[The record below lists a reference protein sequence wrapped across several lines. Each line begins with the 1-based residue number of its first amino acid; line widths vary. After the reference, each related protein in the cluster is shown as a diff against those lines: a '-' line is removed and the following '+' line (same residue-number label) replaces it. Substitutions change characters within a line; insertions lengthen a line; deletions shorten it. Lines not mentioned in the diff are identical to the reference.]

1 MKRRE
6 FLKRSAVLAS
16 AVGGLGT
23 TAQMSVAQGST
34 PEVIRVGHLVG
45 ICMSPLFY
53 ADAVGYFKEEKLN
66 VELKFMPNPGD
77 ALTALTSGAMNI
89 VHIPFTNMVVA
100 ANNGAPVKII
110 AGSGAGGIFVVAQ
123 GATGIKN
130 IEDLKRAKGKGL
142 KLGSMRVN
150 TFELTLYRNL
160 QNAGLSYDDFNMVWF
175 NDVLS
180 MAAAFEAKAIDIVTH
195 VEPFSTNMVDKQG
208 GVAIASNLDVWGKN
222 GPDCVTNT
230 RADFIEKY
238 PDATRRYLKALLRAD
253 REIKTNPA
261 KAVEIL
267 DKGKYYRVNRET
279 LTAALPRQMPQVD
292 LTQGGEQGMEIAIKD
307 MVALGYLKKMPENV
321 IDFRILREALKG

>member
-16 AVGGLGT
+16 AAGGLGV
-23 TAQMSVAQGST
+23 TAQTSFGQGTT
-34 PEVIRVGHLVG
+34 PDVIRVGHLVG

-53 ADAVGYFKEEKLN
+53 ADAAGYFKDEKLN

-142 KLGSMRVN
+142 KVGSMRVN

-208 GVAIASNLDVWGKN
+208 GVAIASNLDVWGKD

-230 RADFIEKY
+230 RADFIEKH

-261 KAVEIL
+261 KAIDIL

-292 LTQGGEQGMEIAIKD
+292 LTQGGEKGMEIAIND
-307 MVALGYLKKMPENV
+307 MVRLGYLKKVPEGV
-321 IDFRILREALKG
+321 MDFRILREALKA

>member
-16 AVGGLGT
+16 AASGLAAAPLSG
-23 TAQMSVAQGST
+23 VAQGST

-53 ADAVGYFKEEKLN
+53 ADAAGYFKDEKLN
-66 VELKFMPNPGD
+66 IELKFMPNPGD

-89 VHIPFTNMVVA
+89 VHIPFTNMIVA

-110 AGSGAGGIFVVAQ
+110 AGSGAGGLFVVAQ
-123 GATGIKN
+123 GTSGIKN
-130 IEDLKRAKGKGL
+130 IEDLKKAKGKGL
-142 KLGSMRVN
+142 KVGSMRVN
-150 TFELTLYRNL
+150 TFELTLYRTL
-160 QNAGLSYDDFNMVWF
+160 QNAGLSYSDFNMVWF

-180 MAAAFEAKAIDIVTH
+180 MAAAFEAKAIDVVTH
-195 VEPFSTNMVDKQG
+195 VEPFSTNMVDRQG

-238 PDATRRYLKALLRAD
+238 PDATKRYLKALLRAD
-253 REIKTNPA
+253 REIKLNPA
-261 KAVEIL
+261 KAVEVL

-279 LTAALPRQMPQVD
+279 LAAALPRQMPQVD
-292 LTQGGEQGMEIAIKD
+292 LTQGGEKGMEIAVQD
-307 MVALGYLKKMPENV
+307 MVSLGYLKKMPDGV
-321 IDFRILREALKG
+321 IDFRILREALKA